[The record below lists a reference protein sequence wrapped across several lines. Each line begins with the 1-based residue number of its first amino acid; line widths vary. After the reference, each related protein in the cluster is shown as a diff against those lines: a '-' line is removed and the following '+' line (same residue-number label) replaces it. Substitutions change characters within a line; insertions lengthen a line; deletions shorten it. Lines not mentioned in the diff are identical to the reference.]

1 MLYYICGRHRAVQ
14 LVEEYMTDIIH
25 IQATIERD
33 GEVHLSNLPVKR
45 GQQVELSIRLAPE
58 AASGLT
64 AQQLLASD
72 VLGMWQDRAD
82 IDDSVTYARQ
92 LREQAQRRDR

>member
-1 MLYYICGRHRAVQ
+1 
-14 LVEEYMTDIIH
+14 MTDIIH

-45 GQQVELSIRLAPE
+45 GQQVELSIQITPMPADGER
-58 AASGLT
+58 LT

-72 VLGMWQDRAD
+72 LLGMWQDRTD
-82 IDDSVTYARQ
+82 IGDSITYARE
-92 LREQAQRRDR
+92 LREQAQRRER

>member
-1 MLYYICGRHRAVQ
+1 
-14 LVEEYMTDIIH
+14 MTDIIR

-45 GQQVELSIRLAPE
+45 GQQVELSIQITSVPVDGPR
-58 AASGLT
+58 LT

-72 VLGMWQDRAD
+72 LLGMWQDRMD
-82 IDDSVTYARQ
+82 IGDSITYARE
-92 LREQAQRRDR
+92 LRERA

>member
-1 MLYYICGRHRAVQ
+1 
-14 LVEEYMTDIIH
+14 MTDIIR

-45 GQQVELSIRLAPE
+45 GQQVELSIQITSVPVDGPR
-58 AASGLT
+58 LT

-72 VLGMWQDRAD
+72 LLGMWQDRMD
-82 IDDSVTYARQ
+82 IGDSITYARE
-92 LREQAQRRDR
+92 LRERAQRRER

>member
-1 MLYYICGRHRAVQ
+1 
-14 LVEEYMTDIIH
+14 MTDIIH

-45 GQQVELSIRLAPE
+45 GQQVELSIQIMSVPVDGPR
-58 AASGLT
+58 LT

-72 VLGMWQDRAD
+72 LLGMWQDRTD
-82 IDDSVTYARQ
+82 IGDSITYARE
-92 LREQAQRRDR
+92 LREQAQRRER

>member
-1 MLYYICGRHRAVQ
+1 
-14 LVEEYMTDIIH
+14 MTDIIH

-45 GQQVELSIRLAPE
+45 GQQVELSIQITSVPVDGPR
-58 AASGLT
+58 LT

-72 VLGMWQDRAD
+72 LLGMWQDRTD
-82 IDDSVTYARQ
+82 IGDSITYARE
-92 LREQAQRRDR
+92 LREQAQRRER